1 MRTLVLSDT
10 HLADAVGLPLAV
22 LRAAEAA
29 DHIVHAGDL
38 SVFDVVEV
46 LRQFAPVTAVHGNI
60 EQGDVFDRVPS
71 TATVELDGVLLAV
84 VHDSG
89 ATTGRYERLE
99 RQFPSC
105 GVIVYGH
112 SHMPEATRSDSG
124 VWILNPG
131 SPTQKRRAP
140 FHSIAWLETRD
151 GAVVSA
157 EIVDIEA

>member
-10 HLADAVGLPLAV
+10 HLSDAAGLPLPV

-38 SVFDVVEV
+38 SVLEVVEV
-46 LRQFAPVTAVHGNI
+46 LRQFAPVTAVHGNV
-60 EQGDVFDRVPS
+60 EQGDVFDRLPS
-71 TATVELDGVLLAV
+71 TATVELDGVHLGV

-89 ATTGRYERLE
+89 ATIGRNARLE
-99 RQFPSC
+99 QQFPTC

-112 SHMPEATRSDSG
+112 SHMPEATRTENG

-151 GAVVSA
+151 GAVESA